1 MTTPSDTGVADRLA
15 DVRERIR
22 RACERSGRDPG
33 EVTLIGASK
42 RQPVERLRA
51 AAEAGLRTFGENQ
64 VQEAEAKIPLLGVDL
79 DWHFIGTLQSNKV
92 KTAVR
97 LFSTVHSLDRPKI
110 ARALAEEAGRQ
121 DRRLKG
127 FIQVH
132 LGDEATKHG
141 FPQDGEDLVRAV
153 RPLAD
158 LERLEVVGLMAIPPW
173 EDDPEAR
180 RAWFRKLR
188 RLRDLLADQPEWRG
202 FPGLLSM
209 GMSDDFEA
217 AIEEGATHVRVG
229 TSLFGPRLDTGGRLD
244 TPRGHPV
251 S

>member
-1 MTTPSDTGVADRLA
+1 MTKSSATAARAVADRLA
-15 DVRERIR
+15 DVRERIAS
-22 RACERSGRDPG
+22 ACERSGRDPR

-42 RQPVERLRA
+42 RQPIERLRA
-51 AAEAGLRTFGENQ
+51 AAEAGLETFGENQ
-64 VQEAEAKIPLLGVDL
+64 VQEAAVKIPVLPVHL

-92 KTAVR
+92 KSAVR
-97 LFSTVHSLDRPKI
+97 LFSTVHSLDRAKI
-110 ARALAEEAGRQ
+110 ARALEREARRQ

-132 LGDEATKHG
+132 LGEEPTKHG
-141 FPQDGEDLVRAV
+141 FPEDGDALVRAV

-158 LERLEVVGLMAIPPW
+158 LERVEVVGLMAIPPC
-173 EDDPEAR
+173 EEEREAQ

-188 RLRDLLADQPEWRG
+188 ELRNRLAGRPEWRD
-202 FPGLLSM
+202 FPGFLSM

-229 TSLFGPRLDTGGRLD
+229 SSLFGPRLDQPIR
-244 TPRGHPV
+244 RAA
-251 S
+251 